1 MPTILTILA
10 ILLIVSPP
18 AMAID
23 SSGSDQQPQGQP
35 PQDQQQDPPWKWP
48 ERRVLDTVNKIR
60 AGRDLTPKQWPGG
73 ARVAVGLSFDFDNET
88 VSLRDGQTSPALMAQ
103 GEYGARAGLPRILRL
118 LDKTRVPATFFIPA
132 ISAKLYPQSIK
143 DILAGRRH
151 EIGLHGWIHERNSQL
166 SEEDERSLMRRSLE
180 ALTEITGKKPVGIRT
195 PSWDFS
201 PSTMKL
207 IKELGL
213 TYDSSL
219 MADDRPYEVL
229 VEGVPSDLVELP
241 VEWIMDDYP
250 YFNMDRFSTVRPQ
263 IQPDDVYNIWRS
275 EFDGAYDEGTM
286 FILTMH
292 PHITGH
298 RSRMAIL
305 ERLINYMKS
314 RPGVWFAT
322 HEEIARYVAR
332 KQ

>member
-1 MPTILTILA
+1 M
-10 ILLIVSPP
+10 
-18 AMAID
+18 
-23 SSGSDQQPQGQP
+23 
-35 PQDQQQDPPWKWP
+35 
-48 ERRVLDTVNKIR
+48 LDRYKI
-60 AGRDLTPKQWPGG
+60 
-73 ARVAVGLSFDFDNET
+73 
-88 VSLRDGQTSPALMAQ
+88 
-103 GEYGARAGLPRILRL
+103 
-118 LDKTRVPATFFIPA
+118 PATFFVPA
-132 ISAKLYPQSIK
+132 ISAKLHPQSIK
-143 DILAGRRH
+143 DILAARRH

-166 SEEDERSLMRRSLE
+166 SEEDERSLIRRALE

>member
-1 MPTILTILA
+1 MILM
-10 ILLIVSPP
+10 LLIVSPLAVTLGWSEKDQP
-18 AMAID
+18 KE
-23 SSGSDQQPQGQP
+23 QQPK
-35 PQDQQQDPPWKWP
+35 DQQQDPPWKWSD
-48 ERRVLDTVNKIR
+48 RKVTDAVNKIR

-118 LDKTRVPATFFIPA
+118 LEKTGVPATFFIPA
-132 ISAKLYPQSIK
+132 ISAKLHPQSIK
-143 DILAGRRH
+143 DIMTGSRH
-151 EIGLHGWIHERNSQL
+151 EIGIHGWIHERNSQL
-166 SEEDERSLMRRSLE
+166 AEDDERSLMRRSIE

-207 IKELGL
+207 IREFELL
-213 TYDSSL
+213 YDSSL

-229 VEGVPSDLVELP
+229 VDGAASGVVELP

-275 EFDGAYDEGTM
+275 EFDGAYQEGTM

-298 RSRMAIL
+298 RSRVAIL

-314 RPGVWFAT
+314 RSGVWFAT
-322 HEEIARYVAR
+322 HEEIARYVG
-332 KQ
+332 KK